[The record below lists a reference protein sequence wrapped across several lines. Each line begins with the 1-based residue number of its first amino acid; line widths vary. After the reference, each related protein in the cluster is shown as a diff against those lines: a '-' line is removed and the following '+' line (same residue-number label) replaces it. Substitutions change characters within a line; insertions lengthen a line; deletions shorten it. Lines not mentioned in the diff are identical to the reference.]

1 METSKVGITKLL
13 PLLEKGK
20 ALGLDVTDINQKVE
34 EAMNNQKGGT
44 IKIVLLGSFSDGKT
58 SAIAGLLG
66 KTTKDMKI
74 DPAESSDEL
83 NFYHLDGIDKK
94 YEIVDTPGL
103 FGTKEKE
110 VDGKNIKYSDI
121 TKKYI
126 SNANLLIYVCDAV
139 NPIKDSHI
147 PSLRL
152 VLRTFNKLSS
162 TIFVLNKMDEAGVD
176 MADEEEYEEVSAI
189 KKKTVIKRLKENFL
203 LTDQEITELKIVC
216 ISADYKGKGFDYW
229 LNHKSEYAKVSHI
242 QALKAAVNKLIGE
255 KNIDQLKKETEE
267 SVLKDSIVILSKQ
280 ISLAEAAVEE
290 PLRKSDELQKDM
302 KSDLNSLKREL
313 IAAKGEMTKRL
324 KDLQEGLLM
333 DVDNCTDMKQ
343 LAQIVETQIGVED
356 KKVTAY
362 IIQRNVQQI
371 LDECAESNK
380 ASLHSSSTDFGEK
393 FNLQNKLLGDAISKA
408 TSFLSKAK
416 VNSST
421 VFKVRDALFSSHKFK
436 PWGAIKLANNI
447 TKWLGGIGFALS
459 VATKILKGVSELK
472 NEQKLAKSKEDI
484 KNAIKELIIEVYGY
498 FDNDEEY
505 YKNFAPSYI
514 EMEKQVRE
522 RQAFLDDLKAR
533 IVLIQDFKNLVSKTM
548 GVDIDKIEDAEFEE
562 I

>member
-1 METSKVGITKLL
+1 METSKVGISKLL

-20 ALGLDVTDINQKVE
+20 ALGLDVSDINQKVE
-34 EAMNNQKGGT
+34 EAMKNQKSGT

-66 KTTKDMKI
+66 KTTNDMKI

-83 NFYHLDGIDKK
+83 NFYHLNGIDKK

-103 FGTKEKE
+103 FGTKERE
-110 VDGKNIKYSDI
+110 VDGTNIKYSDI

-152 VLRTFNKLSS
+152 VLRTFNKLCS

-176 MADEEEYEEVSAI
+176 MSDEEEYEEVSAI
-189 KKKTVIKRLKENFL
+189 KKKTVIKRLKENFQ
-203 LTDQEITELKIVC
+203 LTDHEITELKIVC

-229 LNHKSEYAKVSHI
+229 QNHKAEYAKVSHI
-242 QALKAAVNKLIGE
+242 QALRDAVNKLIGE

-280 ISLAEAAVEE
+280 INLAETAVEG

-302 KSDLNSLKREL
+302 LSDLNSLKREL

-333 DVDNCTDMKQ
+333 DIDNCTDMKQ

-380 ASLHSSSTDFGEK
+380 ASLHSSSRDFGEK

-447 TKWLGGIGFALS
+447 TKWLGRIGFALS
-459 VATKILKGVSELK
+459 VATEIWEWISERK

-484 KNAIKELIIEVYGY
+484 KNAIKELIKEVYRY

>member
-103 FGTKEKE
+103 FGTKERE

-126 SNANLLIYVCDAV
+126 SNANLLIYVGDAV

-189 KKKTVIKRLKENFL
+189 KKKTDIKRLKENF
-203 LTDQEITELKIVC
+203 
-216 ISADYKGKGFDYW
+216 
-229 LNHKSEYAKVSHI
+229 
-242 QALKAAVNKLIGE
+242 
-255 KNIDQLKKETEE
+255 
-267 SVLKDSIVILSKQ
+267 
-280 ISLAEAAVEE
+280 
-290 PLRKSDELQKDM
+290 R
-302 KSDLNSLKREL
+302 
-313 IAAKGEMTKRL
+313 
-324 KDLQEGLLM
+324 
-333 DVDNCTDMKQ
+333 
-343 LAQIVETQIGVED
+343 
-356 KKVTAY
+356 
-362 IIQRNVQQI
+362 
-371 LDECAESNK
+371 
-380 ASLHSSSTDFGEK
+380 
-393 FNLQNKLLGDAISKA
+393 
-408 TSFLSKAK
+408 
-416 VNSST
+416 
-421 VFKVRDALFSSHKFK
+421 
-436 PWGAIKLANNI
+436 
-447 TKWLGGIGFALS
+447 
-459 VATKILKGVSELK
+459 
-472 NEQKLAKSKEDI
+472 
-484 KNAIKELIIEVYGY
+484 
-498 FDNDEEY
+498 
-505 YKNFAPSYI
+505 
-514 EMEKQVRE
+514 
-522 RQAFLDDLKAR
+522 
-533 IVLIQDFKNLVSKTM
+533 
-548 GVDIDKIEDAEFEE
+548 
-562 I
+562 

>member
-83 NFYHLDGIDKK
+83 NFYHFDGIDKK

-216 ISADYKGKGFDYW
+216 ISADYKGKGVDYW
-229 LNHKSEYAKVSHI
+229 H
-242 QALKAAVNKLIGE
+242 
-255 KNIDQLKKETEE
+255 
-267 SVLKDSIVILSKQ
+267 
-280 ISLAEAAVEE
+280 
-290 PLRKSDELQKDM
+290 
-302 KSDLNSLKREL
+302 
-313 IAAKGEMTKRL
+313 
-324 KDLQEGLLM
+324 
-333 DVDNCTDMKQ
+333 
-343 LAQIVETQIGVED
+343 
-356 KKVTAY
+356 
-362 IIQRNVQQI
+362 
-371 LDECAESNK
+371 
-380 ASLHSSSTDFGEK
+380 
-393 FNLQNKLLGDAISKA
+393 
-408 TSFLSKAK
+408 
-416 VNSST
+416 
-421 VFKVRDALFSSHKFK
+421 
-436 PWGAIKLANNI
+436 
-447 TKWLGGIGFALS
+447 
-459 VATKILKGVSELK
+459 
-472 NEQKLAKSKEDI
+472 
-484 KNAIKELIIEVYGY
+484 
-498 FDNDEEY
+498 
-505 YKNFAPSYI
+505 
-514 EMEKQVRE
+514 
-522 RQAFLDDLKAR
+522 
-533 IVLIQDFKNLVSKTM
+533 
-548 GVDIDKIEDAEFEE
+548 
-562 I
+562 

>member
-103 FGTKEKE
+103 FGTKERE

-242 QALKAAVNKLIGE
+242 QALKVAVNKLIGE

-280 ISLAEAAVEE
+280 ISLAETAVEE

-447 TKWLGGIGFALS
+447 TKWLGRIGFALS
-459 VATKILKGVSELK
+459 VATEIWEWVSERK

-484 KNAIKELIIEVYGY
+484 KNAIKELIKEVYVY

>member
-103 FGTKEKE
+103 FGTKERE

-216 ISADYKGKGFDYW
+216 ISADYKGKGVDYW

-280 ISLAEAAVEE
+280 ISLAETAVEE

-447 TKWLGGIGFALS
+447 TKWLGRIGFALS
-459 VATKILKGVSELK
+459 VATEIWEWVSERK

-484 KNAIKELIIEVYGY
+484 KNAIKELIKEVYGY
-498 FDNDEEY
+498 FVNDEAY
-505 YKNFAPSYI
+505 YKNIAPSYI
-514 EMEKQVRE
+514 EMEKRVRE